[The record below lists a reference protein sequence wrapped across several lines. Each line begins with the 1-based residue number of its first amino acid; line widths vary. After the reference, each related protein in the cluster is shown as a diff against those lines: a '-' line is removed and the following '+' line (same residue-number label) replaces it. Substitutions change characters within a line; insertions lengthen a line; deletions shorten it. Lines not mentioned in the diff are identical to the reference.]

1 MIVSTIF
8 DEAETEELYLIDDQP
23 PGLSVFYTIKWGMKE
38 ATRLRCPVVI
48 EHPSGIMVKIPSNFR
63 NTLRLEKDIQ
73 RLAWMIE
80 NGVLRTFRGSLPT
93 NQEIYYRAN
102 LSRDGKLESGEYDI
116 SLTNP
121 TSPTVLADFVAS
133 PVSSVLGRL
142 VEENRTFALVTENC
156 SGVIITPVRNGKKL
170 LSKDES
176 VFLASILDSGF
187 EVWSTN

>member
-1 MIVSTIF
+1 MIATTIF
-8 DEAETEELYLIDDQP
+8 DEVEIEELYLIDDQP

-38 ATRLRCPVVI
+38 ASRLSSPVVI
-48 EHPSGIMVKIPSNFR
+48 EHPFGVMMKIPSNFR
-63 NTLRLEKDIQ
+63 DTLRLEKDIQ

-80 NGVLRTFRGSLPT
+80 NGVLRTFRDSLPT
-93 NQEIYYRAN
+93 NQEIHCCAN
-102 LSRDGKLESGEYDI
+102 LSRLESGEYDI
-116 SLTNP
+116 SLTNA

-142 VEENRTFALVTENC
+142 VEERRTFALVTENC
-156 SGVIITPVRNGKKL
+156 SGVIISPVRNGKEL

-176 VFLASILDSGF
+176 VFLASILESGF